1 MFLKIGTLND
11 LDLLNGK
18 LPEGVFR
25 HLHSNIQI
33 LDENYGA
40 NRNIDRD
47 DGGYCLFGE
56 TEYDIHLMY
65 AAVDLDRHPCEWVD
79 LLDGGYCSAMFLISN
94 EFAIVC
100 VMPVSIAPATIR
112 AEILFAPDCSEAP
125 PTPSC

>member
-11 LDLLNGK
+11 LELLSGK
-18 LPEGVFR
+18 LPEEVFR

-33 LDENYGA
+33 LDDNYGA

-65 AAVDLDRHPCEWVD
+65 AAVDLDRHPCEWAD
-79 LLDGGYCSAMFLISN
+79 IG
-94 EFAIVC
+94 
-100 VMPVSIAPATIR
+100 IR
-112 AEILFAPDCSEAP
+112 QR
-125 PTPSC
+125 